1 MAYRDQG
8 RKSGKEPGR
17 QRRFYQRQH
26 TTMGR
31 RPMQNSLKRFLM
43 LILSITILFTLGTF
57 AVGAVKL
64 VKGQTLYVP
73 SYSNIIGDMQH
84 IVVRANLII
93 HNTDQDHPI
102 TIVRIDNYDT
112 NGKLVE
118 KYLPKPV
125 QLKALAATRILIK
138 NPKKGDEGAGAN
150 FIVQWQAEN
159 KVTEPL
165 IECIMVGSLGTQG
178 HTFSSQGR
186 VIAEES
192 D

>member
-1 MAYRDQG
+1 
-8 RKSGKEPGR
+8 
-17 QRRFYQRQH
+17 
-26 TTMGR
+26 
-31 RPMQNSLKRFLM
+31 MQNSLKRFLM